1 MKKEHILII
10 RFSSLGDVA
19 MTVPVVYSL
28 AMAYPDVRITVL
40 SRAYARAFFDDLA
53 PNVNFMEA
61 DVKGEYKGIRGLNT
75 LYRRLTAKNFTAI
88 ADFHDVLRSEYLRMR
103 FAVEGYRVAHVDKHR
118 RLRRLL
124 TAQHHKRME
133 QLPSPF
139 RNYADTLARLG
150 YPVTLG
156 FRSIFPPEGG
166 NLNLLPAVFGPKK
179 NNEQWIGI
187 APFAAHAGKVYPARL
202 MRQVIDM
209 TAARFPNA
217 RLFLFGRGPE
227 EVKGFAE
234 WCRAVP
240 RCVSVSSHLEAM
252 QQELILMSHL
262 DLMLSMDSA
271 NMHLASIAGTPVVSV
286 WGATHPAA
294 GFMGWNQA
302 ADHAVQIDLPCRP
315 CSIYGNKPCARGD
328 YACMKNI
335 TPEQIVERMAFVMAK
350 EKALHNGNNSPAARQ
365 GEAGCP
371 Q

>member
-1 MKKEHILII
+1 MP
-10 RFSSLGDVA
+10 R
-19 MTVPVVYSL
+19 
-28 AMAYPDVRITVL
+28 
-40 SRAYARAFFDDLA
+40 
-53 PNVNFMEA
+53 
-61 DVKGEYKGIRGLNT
+61 
-75 LYRRLTAKNFTAI
+75 
-88 ADFHDVLRSEYLRMR
+88 
-103 FAVEGYRVAHVDKHR
+103 
-118 RLRRLL
+118 
-124 TAQHHKRME
+124 
-133 QLPSPF
+133 
-139 RNYADTLARLG
+139 
-150 YPVTLG
+150 
-156 FRSIFPPEGG
+156 
-166 NLNLLPAVFGPKK
+166 
-179 NNEQWIGI
+179 
-187 APFAAHAGKVYPARL
+187 FAAHAGKVYPARL

-227 EVKGFAE
+227 EEKAFAE
-234 WCRAVP
+234 WCRDVP

-335 TPEQIVERMAFVMAK
+335 TPEQIVERMALRHGQGK
-350 EKALHNGNNSPAARQ
+350 GPAQRQ
-365 GEAGCP
+365 QQPCRQPRRGRQP
-371 Q
+371 PMT